1 MLDHQN
7 LEILV
12 VEDSGIQAEILRRK
26 LMDAGYQVTMA
37 RNGAKALAT
46 IRQEK
51 PALIISD
58 IVMPVMDGYK
68 MCHEIKHDEE
78 LKDIPV
84 ILLTELSNIREL
96 IKGLDAKADHYV
108 AKPYDVQL
116 LLDRIDAILSNPFR
130 VSELPAWEP
139 LEIEYAGE
147 AHVITSGREEILN
160 FLISTYENAVH
171 QNRQLIQV
179 QKSLKGLNEEL
190 DLKLTELQVS
200 EERFSILVQM
210 IPDIVYRIDANGRF
224 TFINDAVKRLGFQP
238 EALIGKHFGEII
250 LPADVAA
257 VSREHVIP
265 LYAGKKPDRSRP
277 RNCLTKGGRER
288 GSPKTWKSDCS
299 AKAVPPGNR

>member
-12 VEDSGIQAEILRRK
+12 VEDSGFQAEILRRK

-238 EALIGKHFGEII
+238 EALIGKHFSEII